1 MPWCPVCKTEY
12 REGITTCSDCGATLV
27 EELTSDYDDFKE
39 VAFIE
44 NDILAKKFIDYL
56 EYSKIEAKSEPDA
69 DGTAFHI
76 LVHPDDVKKAKTE
89 FLAFRQVE
97 KDRMDRLI
105 SGLIE
110 GDNAA
115 ADDSDGEEASAAD
128 YEIESIENA
137 NGLTEEEKEQLILK
151 ATADAA
157 YKPAGVYVKKAD
169 TAREM
174 SSTAYTFI
182 GFAVLLLVF
191 SVLNI
196 LGVIRMFYNN
206 IPGNIIIL
214 AMAFCC
220 SLIGINAIKRSKK
233 AASEVADEE
242 AFISTLNE
250 WMEQNIDV
258 MTATDAPVD
267 ENGDGVIDE
276 SETANAESVELMY
289 LNRTAAMK
297 EAVTKQFGE
306 LDEDFLDSII
316 DEFYDKHFN

>member
-89 FLAFRQVE
+89 FLAFKQVE

-115 ADDSDGEEASAAD
+115 ADDSDGEDASAAD
-128 YEIESIENA
+128 YEIESIET
-137 NGLTEEEKEQLILK
+137 LTVSPRKKRSSSFSRLPRMPPTSLPAYMLK
-151 ATADAA
+151 
-157 YKPAGVYVKKAD
+157 KPIRHAKCP
-169 TAREM
+169 RQPIP
-174 SSTAYTFI
+174 S
-182 GFAVLLLVF
+182 
-191 SVLNI
+191 SVL
-196 LGVIRMFYNN
+196 
-206 IPGNIIIL
+206 P
-214 AMAFCC
+214 CC
-220 SLIGINAIKRSKK
+220 CL
-233 AASEVADEE
+233 
-242 AFISTLNE
+242 FF
-250 WMEQNIDV
+250 
-258 MTATDAPVD
+258 P
-267 ENGDGVIDE
+267 
-276 SETANAESVELMY
+276 
-289 LNRTAAMK
+289 
-297 EAVTKQFGE
+297 F
-306 LDEDFLDSII
+306 
-316 DEFYDKHFN
+316 